1 MHWLDTGSDEL
12 LERLRVLGTLVEV
25 GHGVDRSDPFEGSCL
40 DEEFVRSA
48 AIKGRS
54 AAERVHYRV
63 PESTRHRAPGGR
75 HARRR
80 RRQRRLRRFRRRL
93 PGGPV
98 GQRRV
103 AMAIAVVPV
112 AALTLSWARISPSAE
127 VVRIAPST
135 ADLSGYR
142 PSGPRYPPPDADR
155 SDHPLGTPP
164 PVPAEHGDFAFS
176 QLQEGSDE
184 PVAWDPC
191 RPVHLVVNTRTAPP
205 DGLVLVREA
214 AASVAAAT
222 GLHIV
227 IDGTTTERLGRTRRP
242 IQGARYGDRWAP
254 VLVAFTDEKQISALD
269 FDVVGVGG
277 SRALPLAS
285 GDRVYVTGAVALDGP
300 QLAHVRGGFGGR
312 DGVRAVIEHELGH
325 VVGLGHVPDSS
336 QLMSEDMHAGV
347 ESFGSGDR
355 AGLARLGAGRCYA
368 YD

>member
-1 MHWLDTGSDEL
+1 MHWLVTGSDEL

-25 GHGVDRSDPFEGSCL
+25 GHGVDRSDPFEGSCM
-40 DEEFVRSA
+40 DEELVRSA
-48 AIKGRS
+48 AIRGRS

-63 PESTRHRAPGGR
+63 PESNRHRAPGGR
-75 HARRR
+75 HARRG
-80 RRQRRLRRFRRRL
+80 RRQRRLQRFRRRL

-112 AALTLSWARISPSAE
+112 AALILWARISPSAE
-127 VVRIAPST
+127 VVKIALST

-142 PSGPRYPPPDADR
+142 PSGTRYPPPDGDR

-176 QLQEGSDE
+176 QLQEGSNE

-222 GLHIV
+222 GLDIV

-242 IQGARYGDRWAP
+242 IQRARYGDRWAP

-300 QLAHVRGGFGGR
+300 QLADVRGRFGGR

-325 VVGLGHVPDSS
+325 VVGMGHVPDSS
-336 QLMSEDMHAGV
+336 QLMAGDMHDGV